1 MNKAKDYR
9 EYARECRMIAR
20 GSRKEQER
28 AQLEQMAQTW
38 EALATERE
46 RMLRN
51 GAERKENN
59 SANK

>member
-9 EYARECRMIAR
+9 EYAKECRMIAR

-46 RMLRN
+46 RTLRN
-51 GAERKENN
+51 GTE
-59 SANK
+59 SSGNKS